1 MDGAN
6 REILRLAVPSIL
18 ANITV
23 PLVGMV
29 DIAVAGHLVGSIGS
43 SGAAEFIGGIA
54 IGSLLFDLLY
64 WNFAFLRISTGGLTA
79 QAFGKKDFQECTDI
93 FARSLGISLIISLII
108 LLLQSPFPKAAFLI
122 VKTSPTVKSL
132 ALQYFFI
139 RIWAAPATLSLM
151 VFKGWFVGMQ
161 DSFSS
166 MVTDL
171 VVNAVNIV
179 ASIALTLG
187 VGSWEGIGYPG
198 IAMGTVIAQYSGLLT
213 AVVIIRFKYGWMHFR
228 VKKPD
233 YRKMKEIMSMN
244 SDLFIRS
251 VCFIAIYIGYTT
263 IAARYGDVFLSAST
277 ILMKILMLFSYFTDG
292 FAYSGEALSGRFIGE
307 RNATALKRTIRL
319 VFLWSMGVAVLFII
333 VYAAAGPGIVAL
345 MTSDAEVA
353 DACDRFLWWLIVM
366 PPLGCAAFT
375 WDGIY
380 EGATATSA
388 VRNAM
393 IISTAAF
400 FGIYFAGIYL
410 TNIPSSSDGTDLASD
425 AMHLLM
431 TAYFAHLLARTVHLT
446 LFYRSNVLRRAEN
459 QR

>member
-1 MDGAN
+1 MNGAN

-29 DIAVAGHLVGSIGS
+29 DIAVAGHLVGSTGF

-64 WNFAFLRISTGGLTA
+64 WNFGFLRISTGGLTA
-79 QAFGKKDFQECTDI
+79 QAFGRKDFQECTDI
-93 FARSLGISLIISLII
+93 FARSLGISLVISLII

-122 VKTSPTVKSL
+122 VKTSPTVKDL

-187 VGSWEGIGYPG
+187 IGDWEGIGYPG
-198 IAMGTVIAQYSGLLT
+198 IALGTVIAQYSGLLT
-213 AVVIIRFKYGWMHFR
+213 AAVIIRFKYRWMHFR

-233 YRKMKEIMSMN
+233 YRKVKEIMSMN

-277 ILMKILMLFSYFTDG
+277 ILMKILMIFSYFTDG
-292 FAYSGEALSGRFIGE
+292 FAYSGEALTGRFIGE
-307 RNATALKRTIRL
+307 RNEKDLKQAIRL
-319 VFLWSMGVAVLFII
+319 VFLWSMGVAVLFIGIYALSGPWI
-333 VYAAAGPGIVAL
+333 VSL
-345 MTSDAEVA
+345 MTSDTTVA
-353 DACDRFLWWLIVM
+353 LACEEFLWWLLIM

-380 EGATATSA
+380 EGATATVP

-393 IISTAAF
+393 IFSTIAF
-400 FGIYFAGIYL
+400 FGIYFSGIWLAGI
-410 TNIPSSSDGTDLASD
+410 PSYTDGATLSIS
-425 AMHLLM
+425 AMNLLM
-431 TAYFAHLLARTVHLT
+431 TAYFAHLLVRTVYLSVIFRNNPIFT
-446 LFYRSNVLRRAEN
+446 KFAE
-459 QR
+459 

>member
-1 MDGAN
+1 
-6 REILRLAVPSIL
+6 
-18 ANITV
+18 
-23 PLVGMV
+23 
-29 DIAVAGHLVGSIGS
+29 
-43 SGAAEFIGGIA
+43 
-54 IGSLLFDLLY
+54 
-64 WNFAFLRISTGGLTA
+64 
-79 QAFGKKDFQECTDI
+79 
-93 FARSLGISLIISLII
+93 
-108 LLLQSPFPKAAFLI
+108 
-122 VKTSPTVKSL
+122 
-132 ALQYFFI
+132 
-139 RIWAAPATLSLM
+139 
-151 VFKGWFVGMQ
+151 
-161 DSFSS
+161 
-166 MVTDL
+166 
-171 VVNAVNIV
+171 
-179 ASIALTLG
+179 
-187 VGSWEGIGYPG
+187 
-198 IAMGTVIAQYSGLLT
+198 
-213 AVVIIRFKYGWMHFR
+213 
-228 VKKPD
+228 
-233 YRKMKEIMSMN
+233 MN

-263 IAARYGDVFLSAST
+263 IAARYGDVFLSASS

-353 DACDRFLWWLIVM
+353 DACNRFLWWLIVM

-431 TAYFAHLLARTVHLT
+431 TAYFAHLLARTLYLT
-446 LFYRSNVLRRAEN
+446 LFYRNNVLRQAEN

>member
-1 MDGAN
+1 MDGTN
-6 REILRLAVPSIL
+6 REILRLALPSIL

-29 DIAVAGHLVGSIGS
+29 DIAIAGHLVSGG

-79 QAFGKKDFQECTDI
+79 QAFGRGDRQECADI
-93 FARSLGISLIISLII
+93 FTRSTGLSLILSIII
-108 LLLQSPFPKAAFLI
+108 LLLQWPFPKAAFLV
-122 VKTSPTVKSL
+122 VKTSPTVMDL

-139 RIWAAPATLSLM
+139 RIWAAPATMSLM
-151 VFKGWFVGMQ
+151 VFRGWFVGMQ
-161 DSFSS
+161 DSLSS
-166 MVTDL
+166 MLTDL
-171 VVNAVNIV
+171 VINAVNIA
-179 ASIALTLG
+179 ASLILALGIAG
-187 VGSWEGIGYPG
+187 WEGIGYPG
-198 IAMGTVIAQYSGLLT
+198 IAAGTVIAQYSGLLAAT
-213 AVVIIRFKYGWMHFR
+213 LIVIFKYRRMPFR
-228 VKKPD
+228 ISHQRYDKI
-233 YRKMKEIMSMN
+233 RSLLSMN

-263 IAARYGDVFLSAST
+263 IAARYGDVFLSASS

-353 DACDRFLWWLIVM
+353 DACYRFLWWLIVM

-410 TNIPSSSDGTDLASD
+410 TNIPSSSDGTHLASD
-425 AMHLLM
+425 AMNLLM

>member
-1 MDGAN
+1 MDGTN
-6 REILRLAVPSIL
+6 REILRLALPSIL

-29 DIAVAGHLVGSIGS
+29 DIAIAGHLVSGG

-79 QAFGKKDFQECTDI
+79 QAFGRGDRQECADI
-93 FARSLGISLIISLII
+93 FTRSTGLSLILSIII
-108 LLLQSPFPKAAFLI
+108 LLLQWPFSKAAFLV
-122 VKTSPTVKSL
+122 VKTSPTVMDL

-139 RIWAAPATLSLM
+139 RIWAAPATMSLM
-151 VFKGWFVGMQ
+151 VFRGWFVGMQ
-161 DSFSS
+161 DSLSS
-166 MVTDL
+166 MLTDL
-171 VVNAVNIV
+171 VINAVNIA
-179 ASIALTLG
+179 ASLILALGIAG
-187 VGSWEGIGYPG
+187 WEGIGYPG
-198 IAMGTVIAQYSGLLT
+198 IAAGTVIAQYSGLLAAT
-213 AVVIIRFKYGWMHFR
+213 LIVIFKYRRMPFR
-228 VKKPD
+228 ISHQRYGKI
-233 YRKMKEIMSMN
+233 RSLLSMN

-263 IAARYGDVFLSAST
+263 IAARYGDVFLSASS

-410 TNIPSSSDGTDLASD
+410 TNIPSSSDGTHLASD
-425 AMHLLM
+425 AMNLLM